1 MHLLHL
7 WGYQERSAL
16 ILKKGPMQKLQCLCY
31 TWIKG
36 QLEGGAFSGGIL
48 LTSCALDQLYTAWHQ
63 SDHTTKQ
70 PSLLK
75 QSLRQTAFMWT
86 CFSWDQTSVGALNLG
101 QLSWE
106 RQSFFSLCTR
116 SRLRQQSEGM
126 VTLALLPLPLPWD
139 LSGNHAK
146 ELIQATNYIGQ

>member
-7 WGYQERSAL
+7 WCYQERSAL
-16 ILKKGPMQKLQCLCY
+16 ILKIGPMQKLQCLCY
-31 TWIKG
+31 TWTKG
-36 QLEGGAFSGGIL
+36 QLEAGAFSGGIL
-48 LTSCALDQLYTAWHQ
+48 LATCAFDRLYTAWHR

-75 QSLRQTAFMWT
+75 QSLRQTAFMWM
-86 CFSWDQTSVGALNLG
+86 CFSWDQKSVGALNLG

-106 RQSFFSLCTR
+106 RQTFSLLTR
-116 SRLRQQSEGM
+116 SRLRWQSEGM
-126 VTLALLPLPLPWD
+126 VTVALLPLPLQGD

-146 ELIQATNYIGQ
+146 ELTQATNNIGQ